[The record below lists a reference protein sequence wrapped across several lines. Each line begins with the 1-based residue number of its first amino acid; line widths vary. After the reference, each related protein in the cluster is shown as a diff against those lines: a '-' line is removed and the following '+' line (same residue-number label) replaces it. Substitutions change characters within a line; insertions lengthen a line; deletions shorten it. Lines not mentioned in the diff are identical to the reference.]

1 MALRNLKGDIFM
13 FEKIKKGIKGV
24 KRYMEEKVQMCKE
37 MLRDA
42 QNRLIVGLV
51 ILGAGVGIGG
61 GLIASAYIR
70 VSE

>member
-1 MALRNLKGDIFM
+1 ML
-13 FEKIKKGIKGV
+13 EKIKKGLKGV
-24 KRYMEEKVQMCKE
+24 ERYMEEKVQMCKE